1 MDIIVV
7 GGFIEAIEL
16 CEDCGLNILGII
28 DKSSESHINGYPILG
43 SDRDASKI
51 LKKYSKA
58 KLVIT
63 PDSPFLREKLVNYY
77 SNLGFSFQSVV
88 SPKAEIS
95 KSAIIG
101 NGVVIQSGVNV
112 SSKVVIK
119 DFVKL
124 NTNSNIM
131 HESTLENYVTVAP
144 NAVILGRIKIGEL
157 SYIGASSTI
166 LPNLTIED
174 KVIVGAGAVV
184 VKSVGKVRTVIG
196 IPAK

>member
-7 GGFIEAIEL
+7 GGFIEVIEL
-16 CEDCGLNILGII
+16 CENCGLNILGII
-28 DKSSESHINGYPILG
+28 DKSPESDINGYPVLG
-43 SDRDASKI
+43 SDKDVIKI
-51 LKKYSKA
+51 LKKYPLS

-63 PDSPFLREKLVNYY
+63 PDSPFLREKLVRYY
-77 SNLGFSFQSVV
+77 SDFGFSFQSVV

-95 KSAIIG
+95 KSAKIG
-101 NGVVIQSGVNV
+101 NGVIIQSGVNV

-144 NAVILGRIKIGEL
+144 NAVILGRIKVGEF

-184 VKSVGKVRTVIG
+184 VKSVGKGRTVIG